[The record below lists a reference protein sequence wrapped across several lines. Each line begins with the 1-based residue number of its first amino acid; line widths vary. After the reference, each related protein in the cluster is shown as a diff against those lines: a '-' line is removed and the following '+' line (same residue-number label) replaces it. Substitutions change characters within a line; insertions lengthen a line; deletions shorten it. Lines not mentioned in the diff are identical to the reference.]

1 MKDVI
6 LKENKSYYLNN
17 KIFIVKSGKVKL
29 KVKTRKIIYEKVF
42 NIGNIIYN
50 FFLFLPSETYET
62 QKIEV
67 IALEENTI
75 LTEIAIDEKE
85 LKENRYLRI
94 ILYSLLKNICED
106 YLLRIEGD
114 TMEEVKTDEFIKFF
128 KEKELKEKYEKELG
142 IAEENSIDNEDLE
155 GVFYGEKQ
163 D

>member
-50 FFLFLPSETYET
+50 FFLFLPSEAYET

-85 LKENRYLRI
+85 LKENRYLRT
-94 ILYSLLKNICED
+94 LLNSLLRNICEE
-106 YLLRIEGD
+106 YLLRI
-114 TMEEVKTDEFIKFF
+114 
-128 KEKELKEKYEKELG
+128 
-142 IAEENSIDNEDLE
+142 NNN
-155 GVFYGEKQ
+155 
-163 D
+163 